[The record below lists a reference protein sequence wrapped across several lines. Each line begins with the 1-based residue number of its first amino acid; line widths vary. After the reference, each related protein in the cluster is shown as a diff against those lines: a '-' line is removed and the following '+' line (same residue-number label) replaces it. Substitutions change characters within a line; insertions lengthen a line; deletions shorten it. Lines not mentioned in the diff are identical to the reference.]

1 MEEIDMSCSRTV
13 TVSGFLQE
21 LRRKMV
27 KEVADVM
34 EVRNGLLA
42 NALVY
47 PMVRFSLRNDREGRR
62 KMVLN
67 TLRVDSSVEVF
78 CGVFDNKLGDS
89 VQYEVSGFLSSP
101 PTSRAFPAVS
111 CTRKVKTGKH
121 L

>member
-34 EVRNGLLA
+34 EVRNGLLV

-47 PMVRFSLRNDREGRR
+47 PMVRFSLMNDREGRR
-62 KMVLN
+62 RMVLN
-67 TLRVDSSVEVF
+67 ILE
-78 CGVFDNKLGDS
+78 G
-89 VQYEVSGFLSSP
+89 GFFS
-101 PTSRAFPAVS
+101 
-111 CTRKVKTGKH
+111 
-121 L
+121 